1 MPADI
6 AYSWRPLDPG
16 QVGAW
21 ADLIA
26 AVEAHDHSD
35 EVLGESDLIEEFA
48 DPTMDFARG
57 SMAVYDGAAMIGHC
71 VLMFREVPGD
81 VHHMYQWGAV
91 RPAYRGLGVGARL
104 LEWSQEAAIGL
115 HTGLFPGLPLALDG
129 SCQARNTDAMTLFA
143 AQGFEQARWFHR
155 MTMELTADL
164 PRPADPP
171 GVSITTLTPG
181 QHAAA
186 MTVRNEAFRDHWN
199 STEMSPQAW
208 AHWLSYSAFRPGYS
222 FIAYADGAPA
232 GIVIGHEYD
241 AYTQATGRRELYVA
255 LVGTRRSAR
264 GRGIASALLGHALAA
279 ARADGV
285 RWASLEVDADSPTGA
300 LGLYERI
307 GFTVADT
314 WITHRKALLAG

>member
-1 MPADI
+1 MATDI
-6 AYSWRPLDPG
+6 GYDWRPLDPG
-16 QVGAW
+16 QAGAW
-21 ADLIA
+21 ADLLA
-26 AVEAHDHSD
+26 AVEEHDHS
-35 EVLGESDLIEEFA
+35 EEILGETDLIEEFA
-48 DPTMDFARG
+48 DPNKDFARG
-57 SMAVYDGAAMIGHC
+57 SIAVYDGATMIGHS
-71 VLMFREVPGD
+71 VLIFREAPGA
-81 VHHMYQWGAV
+81 VHHMHEWGTV
-91 RPAYRGLGVGARL
+91 RPEFRGQGLGARL
-104 LEWSQEAAIGL
+104 LEWSQRAAIGL
-115 HTGLFPGLPLALDG
+115 HTDLYPGLPLALDG
-129 SCQARNTDAMTLFA
+129 ACLVRNTEAMELFA

-155 MTMELTADL
+155 MTLELTSDP
-164 PRPADPP
+164 PRPAEPP
-171 GVSITTLTPG
+171 GVSITTLTAEH
-181 QHAAA
+181 HAAA
-186 MTVRNEAFRDHWN
+186 MSVRNEAFGDHWG

-208 AHWLSYSAFRPGYS
+208 AHWLGYAAFRPGFS
-222 FIAYADGAPA
+222 FIAHADGAPA